1 MIILGDI
8 GNTETKIC
16 LINNNKIIKKIIIPS
31 KGKKLNILNK
41 SLGKFKYS
49 KLKKILFCS
58 VVPST
63 FKELKNYFAKKTK
76 IRCFELKELNLRS
89 ILKIN
94 VNYKQIGSDR
104 LANAISV
111 TSKKKNFI
119 ILDFGTATTFDVL
132 IGNSYKGGVIS
143 PGIKLSLNS
152 LSDKASLI
160 PKINLKK
167 MSRIIGKDTKSAV
180 RSGFFWGYAGLIDN
194 IINLIKK
201 ETKKSFQI
209 IITGGFSKLFKS
221 SIKTKTKQDFDITI
235 NGLIKAS
242 KLIK

>member
-16 LINNNKIIKKIIIPS
+16 LVDNDKIIKKILIPS
-31 KGKKLNILNK
+31 KGKKIHILNK
-41 SLGKFKYS
+41 YFNKFRFS

-63 FKELKNYFAKKTK
+63 FKELKHYFARKTN

-89 ILKIN
+89 ILKID
-94 VNYKQIGSDR
+94 VNYRQVGSDR
-104 LANAISV
+104 LANAISIFR
-111 TSKKKNFI
+111 KNRNFI

-132 IGNSYKGGVIS
+132 IGNNYKGGIIS
-143 PGIKLSLNS
+143 PGIDLSLNT

-160 PKINLKK
+160 PKIDLKK
-167 MSRIIGKDTKSAV
+167 ISKVIGKDTKSAV

-201 ETKKSFQI
+201 ETGKSYKVV
-209 IITGGFSKLFKS
+209 ITGGFSKLFKN

-235 NGLIKAS
+235 NGLSKAS